1 LKTTTLTILN
11 SLGLHARPSAK
22 IAKLANQY
30 DSEIQLTANEKTI
43 DAKSIMQ
50 LMMLAAKQGTNVTL
64 TATGNEE
71 EQAIAALSELFNSA
85 FDEKT

>member
-1 LKTTTLTILN
+1 MKTTTLTVLN

-22 IAKLANQY
+22 IAKLANLY
-30 DSEIQLTANEKTI
+30 DSEILLTANNKTV

-50 LMMLAAKQGTNVTL
+50 LMMLAAKQGTNITL

-71 EQAIAALSELFNSA
+71 DQAIIALSELFNSA

>member
-1 LKTTTLTILN
+1 MKTTTLTILN